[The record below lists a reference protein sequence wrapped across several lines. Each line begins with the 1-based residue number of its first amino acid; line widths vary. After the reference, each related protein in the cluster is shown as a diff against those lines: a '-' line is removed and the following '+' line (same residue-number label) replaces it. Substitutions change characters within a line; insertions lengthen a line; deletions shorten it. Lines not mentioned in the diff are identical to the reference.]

1 MSAATQEP
9 VSAEPDI
16 HGGIVLDD
24 SCRFLLLMSAELYK
38 TIEAATGTDQVN
50 KYIAQCVV
58 EQFREQATL
67 TGVAQAVVDKA
78 VRLHHDWYMSNSNSD
93 KTFCANREDM
103 TLVLRNFNFPLP
115 RAIRTPTTPSSNSSV
130 NSNSQHSQATLI
142 ESAVNTNS
150 TIRSS
155 EATGTSTNKTIKIKE
170 IGPDDKVKSYV
181 DFSAFYKNAAIAQ
194 KNGMLP
200 TWWSS

>member
-1 MSAATQEP
+1 
-9 VSAEPDI
+9 
-16 HGGIVLDD
+16 
-24 SCRFLLLMSAELYK
+24 MSAELYK

-155 EATGTSTNKTIKIKE
+155 EATSTSTNKTIKIKE

-181 DFSAFYKNAAIAQ
+181 DFSVFYKNAAIAQ
-194 KNGMLP
+194 KKGMLP